1 MAFCHKETN
10 KMTEKMI
17 KNLDE
22 IENTQTLL
30 ETLSAEQAD
39 LGAKMAIAADDADSA
54 SLIAL
59 AHRRNN
65 LPIEILSAQIILE
78 RLYLQRDEAR
88 LPEFQAEAQK
98 LAEIVTEKLKMLAD
112 AQAQFNFASGNQS
125 AAGSDVSE
133 TKLAISERKRQIE
146 VLLREARN
154 VKIAPASLQ
163 MHGGR

>member
-1 MAFCHKETN
+1 
-10 KMTEKMI
+10 MTEKMI
-17 KNLDE
+17 QTLDE

-65 LPIEILSAQIILE
+65 LPIEILSTRIILE
-78 RLYLQRDEAR
+78 RLHLQRDEER
-88 LPEFQAEAQK
+88 LPTFQAEAQK
-98 LAEIVTEKLKMLAD
+98 LAEIVAEKLKILAD
-112 AQAQFNFASGNQS
+112 SQTQFNIASANQS
-125 AAGSDVSE
+125 SAASDVSE
-133 TKLAISERKRQIE
+133 TKMEIAERKRTIGS
-146 VLLREARN
+146 LLAQARN